1 MYVRDR
7 MTKNPYTIQASAGIT
22 ELKGLMRE
30 KNLKRVPVLDGEK
43 VVGMISTS
51 DIDKVSPTKAT
62 SLSVFEINY
71 LLSKVQVKDAMKRNF
86 IAISPDEL
94 VEDAAVEM
102 RAARVSA
109 VPVVDNGKLV
119 GIMTESDLFDALIDV
134 LGARLIGTR
143 FVVSTKDKG
152 GVLSEVSTII
162 SSHGV
167 NILHLAVVR
176 HDEDN
181 SADMILRVDSL
192 DVETILQEIEAKGYT
207 VSGVVKNRG

>member
-1 MYVRDR
+1 
-7 MTKNPYTIQASAGIT
+7 
-22 ELKGLMRE
+22 
-30 KNLKRVPVLDGEK
+30 
-43 VVGMISTS
+43 
-51 DIDKVSPTKAT
+51 
-62 SLSVFEINY
+62 
-71 LLSKVQVKDAMKRNF
+71 MKRNF
-86 IAISPDEL
+86 IAISPDQL

-134 LGARLIGTR
+134 LGARLVGTR

-162 SSHGV
+162 SNHGV

-176 HDEDN
+176 HEGEDDA

-192 DVETILQEIEAKGYT
+192 EVEEILQEIEAKGYT
-207 VSGVVKNRG
+207 VSGVMKNRG

>member
-7 MTKNPYTIQASAGIT
+7 MTKDPYTIQASAGII
-22 ELKGLMRE
+22 ELMGLMKE

-71 LLSKVQVKDAMKRNF
+71 LLSKVQVKDAMKRN
-86 IAISPDEL
+86 ITVISPDEL

-102 RAARVSA
+102 RAGRVSA
-109 VPVVDNGKLV
+109 VPVVEDGKLV
-119 GIMTESDLFDALIDV
+119 VIMTESDLFDALIDV
-134 LGARLIGTR
+134 MGARLVGTR

-152 GVLSEVSTII
+152 GVLAEVSTII
-162 SSHGV
+162 SNHNVS
-167 NILHLAVVR
+167 ILHLAVVR

-181 SADMILRVDSL
+181 SADMIMRVDSL
-192 DVETILQEIEAKGYT
+192 DVEEILQEIEAKGYT
-207 VSGVVKNRG
+207 VSGVMKHRG

>member
-7 MTKNPYTIQASAGIT
+7 MTKDPYTIQASAGIT
-22 ELKGLMRE
+22 ELMGLMRE

-43 VVGMISTS
+43 VVGMISNS

-71 LLSKVQVKDAMKRNF
+71 LLSKVQVKDAMKRN
-86 IAISPDEL
+86 ITVISPDEL
-94 VEDAAVEM
+94 IEDAAVEM
-102 RAARVSA
+102 RAGRVSA
-109 VPVVDNGKLV
+109 VPVVENGKLV
-119 GIMTESDLFDALIDV
+119 GIMTGSDLFDALIDV
-134 LGARLIGTR
+134 LGARLVGTR

-162 SSHGV
+162 SNHGV

-192 DVETILQEIEAKGYT
+192 EVEEILQEIEAKGYT
-207 VSGVVKNRG
+207 VSGVMKHRG

>member
-1 MYVRDR
+1 MLVRDR

-22 ELKGLMRE
+22 ELMGLIRE

-134 LGARLIGTR
+134 LGARLVGTR

-162 SSHGV
+162 SSRDV
-167 NILHLAVVR
+167 NILHMAVLR
-176 HDEDN
+176 H
-181 SADMILRVDSL
+181 
-192 DVETILQEIEAKGYT
+192 EA
-207 VSGVVKNRG
+207 SSVK